1 MMIKTQYDLEVGE
14 NGTVQLPLELQQLL
28 GIHTGDKVALIKT
41 ENGFVFL
48 PRRLVTPEV
57 AAQISQL
64 MNEAGMTLADL
75 LAHLDTES
83 ENLFQERYG
92 HLLSS

>member
-1 MMIKTQYDLEVGE
+1 MTDIQYDLEVGE

-28 GIHTGDKVALIKT
+28 GVHTGDRVALIKT

-48 PRRLVTPEV
+48 PRRLVTPEI
-57 AAQISQL
+57 ASQIGQMMS
-64 MNEAGMTLADL
+64 EAGITLADL

-83 ENLFQERYG
+83 EKLFQERYG
-92 HLLSS
+92 HLLST